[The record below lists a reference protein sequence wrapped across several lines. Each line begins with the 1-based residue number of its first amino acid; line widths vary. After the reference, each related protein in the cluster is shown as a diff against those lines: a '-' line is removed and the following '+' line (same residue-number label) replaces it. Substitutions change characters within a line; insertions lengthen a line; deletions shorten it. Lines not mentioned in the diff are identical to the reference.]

1 MREVKQL
8 LGQIAQDRKTTFVK
22 TKDGNFER
30 QSDDYDQQES
40 DDHSFSE
47 TYESDQLRDFISKQ
61 KI

>member
-8 LGQIAQDRKTTFVK
+8 LGQIAQDRKTNFDK
-22 TKDGNFER
+22 TEDGNLER
-30 QSDDYDQQES
+30 QSVDYDQQES